1 MQELA
6 LELLLRLRSLLVSA
20 SWNTVLVCRQASS
33 AMNWKRNDAQVA
45 CELVG
50 IFANCA
56 RQAPQHLQLLTVVFG
71 RPCAYVVPQASH
83 LVTANLKAFFVGRH
97 LWGLVF
103 VVQTAVAGV
112 FAQNQSQEYEMAT
125 IIAVDRHPVSPGDLA
140 VIRYGVSVKNRNTA
154 YVDLFTPANGVQS
167 ARYAAGR
174 EMLLSVERDALTV
187 VGGLSGTTASP
198 ILRVETLPQPPILD
212 WSKLPSQYF
221 AIILQHLS
229 DNLDLSVDQQSQ
241 IASIIDQ
248 EAREVARVC
257 FRSILTVQD
266 RLNHWEMIVH
276 SSDEKMKAILSQAQW
291 QKLEEMRGVE
301 KQRLKQFLTTQEA
314 QKHHN

>member
-1 MQELA
+1 MT
-6 LELLLRLRSLLVSA
+6 S
-20 SWNTVLVCRQASS
+20 
-33 AMNWKRNDAQVA
+33 K
-45 CELVG
+45 
-50 IFANCA
+50 
-56 RQAPQHLQLLTVVFG
+56 
-71 RPCAYVVPQASH
+71 
-83 LVTANLKAFFVGRH
+83 LKAFFVGRH
-97 LWGLVF
+97 LWGLIF
-103 VVQTAVAGV
+103 IVQTAIARV
-112 FAQNQSQEYEMAT
+112 FAQNQSQEQEYEMAT
-125 IIAVDRHPVSPGDLA
+125 ILAVDRHPVSAEDLA
-140 VIRYGVSVKNRNTA
+140 AIRYGVSAKIRNTA
-154 YVDLFTPANGVQS
+154 YVDLFTPPNGAQS

-174 EMLLSVERDALTV
+174 GMLFSVERDTLTV

-229 DNLDLSVDQQSQ
+229 DNLDLSADQQSQ
-241 IASIIDQ
+241 IKSIIDR

-291 QKLEEMRGVE
+291 QKLEEMRAVE
-301 KQRLKQFLTTQEA
+301 KQRLKQFLTTQKA
-314 QKHHN
+314 QKHDNEAFSAAFRLKRNSGSISSPASHAIHERYLA